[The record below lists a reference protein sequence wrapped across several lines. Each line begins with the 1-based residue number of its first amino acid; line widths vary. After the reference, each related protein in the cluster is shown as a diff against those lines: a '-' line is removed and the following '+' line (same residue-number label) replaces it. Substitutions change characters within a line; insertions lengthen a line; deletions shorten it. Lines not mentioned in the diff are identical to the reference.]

1 MNQVNLATHPL
12 WMELDF
18 EALHSNFQEVKKRVG
33 EEVKLMAS
41 IKANAYGHGVVE
53 VAAALAEYGVDY
65 FATASYSDAMRVRE
79 SGNTTPIVMFGGN
92 LPEGITDHLRHD
104 LIPSIYNMETAQRI
118 SAAVDRPTRVFLK
131 VDIGLGRLGVPVN
144 QAVAFAS
151 QARELPNIVLEGIYT
166 HISFHNDETRAYA
179 QERLP
184 TFYRMLEQMSAAGI
198 DIPVAQAL
206 DSGFILQNWHDDL
219 SAVCPGHVLYGIS
232 PCIPDYL
239 EMAPFK
245 PVLKAIKA
253 QLIHVAHHPEEGP
266 ASGACWYHRNRRG
279 DTTGVIPFGMYDG
292 YRKPPVGETV
302 EVLFRGRRIPVL
314 GVSLEYTVVDLA
326 DFDDAEVGEEITI
339 VGSNGND
346 HIAIEEAAAWLKIS
360 PLEFLMS
367 LNGRLPRQIPAD
379 LKVKAA

>member
-1 MNQVNLATHPL
+1 
-12 WMELDF
+12 MELDLD
-18 EALHSNFQEVKKRVG
+18 ALRGNFQEVKRRVG
-33 EEVKLMAS
+33 ADVKIMAS

-53 VAAALAEYGVDY
+53 IADSLAGFGVDY

-92 LPEGITDHLRHD
+92 LPEGIADHLRHN

-118 SAAVDRPTRVFLK
+118 SAAASTPTRVFLK

-144 QAVAFAS
+144 QAVAFARQVS
-151 QARELPNIVLEGIYT
+151 ELPNIVLEGIYT
-166 HISFHNDETRAYA
+166 HISFHNVETRAYA

-184 TFYRMLEQMSAAGI
+184 TFYQMLEQMSAAGI

-206 DSGFILQNWHDDL
+206 DSGFILQNWHDEL

-232 PCIPDYL
+232 PCNPDYL
-239 EMAPFK
+239 EMSPFR

-253 QLIHVAHHPEEGP
+253 QLIHVAHHPEQGP

-292 YRKPPVGETV
+292 YRKPPVGQTV
-302 EVLFRGRRIPVL
+302 EVLFRGKRIPVL
-314 GVSLEYTVVDLA
+314 GVSLEYTVLDLA
-326 DFDDAEVGEEITI
+326 EFADAEVGEEIVI
-339 VGSNGND
+339 VGDSGED
-346 HIAIEEAAAWLKIS
+346 RISIEETAAWLKIS
-360 PLEFLMS
+360 PLELLMS
-367 LNGRLPRQIPAD
+367 LSGRLPRRNSAD
-379 LKVKAA
+379 LKEKAA